1 MTVRPLRPSTVPEA
15 VEAFLAYLVRRG
27 RARSTVKQYA
37 PVLREFAAWA
47 GNRSPASLTTAEL
60 DFGFLVH
67 WTEQFEARN
76 GREPKPQTLKG
87 VHGVLSS
94 LYRFL
99 SDYGFLVDES
109 GGPVTNPMLALQR
122 PTFKQRANDWL
133 RAAED
138 DALLE
143 TQMSEL
149 EEILVWLFRWSG
161 LRLGEALSL
170 RMHDVDTIERTIRVP
185 DSKTES
191 GVREVP
197 IAPELLPRIKSWI
210 AYVQARGVYRPK
222 GHFLCTTNVR
232 RWKDR
237 AGVVHETVPGGPM
250 RPQTV
255 ERIIRR
261 VGNRAGIER
270 LTPHR
275 LRRTFGSFFLNRGM
289 RLETVSELLGH
300 ADPRIT
306 KQAYAALAKQTIR
319 REMLEVLGA

>member
-1 MTVRPLRPSTVPEA
+1 MTVQPLRPSTVPEA
-15 VEAFLAYLVRRG
+15 VEAFLGYLARRG
-27 RARSTVKQYA
+27 RAASTVKQYR
-37 PVLREFAAWA
+37 PILREFAVWA
-47 GNRSPASLTTAEL
+47 GDRSPASLTTTDL

-67 WTEQFEARN
+67 WTAQFEARN
-76 GREPKPQTLKG
+76 GREPKTQTLKS

-94 LYRFL
+94 LYTFL
-99 SDYGFLVDES
+99 ANYGFLVDEE
-109 GGPVTNPMLALQR
+109 GRPVTNPMLALER

-133 RAAED
+133 RKGED

-143 TQMSEL
+143 TPMSEL
-149 EEILVWLFRWSG
+149 EQILVWFLRWTG
-161 LRLGEALSL
+161 LRLGEALAL
-170 RMHDVDTIERTIRVP
+170 RTHDVDLIEKTIRVP
-185 DSKTES
+185 DSKTEN
-191 GVREVP
+191 GIREVP
-197 IAPELLPRIKSWI
+197 IAPELVPRIKGWI
-210 AYVQARGVYRPK
+210 AYVQSRGAYRPN

-232 RWKDR
+232 HWKDGHGR
-237 AGVVHETVPGGPM
+237 IHETVPGGPM
-250 RPQTV
+250 RQQTV

-261 VGNRAGIER
+261 VGERAGIER

-319 REMLEVLGA
+319 REMLEVLSR